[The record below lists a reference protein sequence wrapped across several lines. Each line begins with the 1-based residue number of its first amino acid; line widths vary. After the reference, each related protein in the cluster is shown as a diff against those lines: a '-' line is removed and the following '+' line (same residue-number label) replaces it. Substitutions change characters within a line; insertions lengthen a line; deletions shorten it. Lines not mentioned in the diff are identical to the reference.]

1 MCRIGLT
8 TYDESLCSRLYP
20 GNRLSQ
26 SVLQP
31 TVLELEQLLAL
42 SKAQR
47 RQVCLRLDG
56 GFGTDDNIAW
66 VLGRGYQLLAKGL
79 SGSRAAKWGKTI
91 TDWQTLEPERRWLAL
106 SPEQLQFCRPTRTV
120 ACRWV
125 DAGGKIKHG
134 LYITTDLEQPIAELA
149 QLYDLRGGLET
160 DIREDKQGLLLTHR
174 RKRRWE
180 AQETLAL
187 LNDLA
192 HNFLVM
198 FRRQVLVDTPLAH
211 YGLYRLIQE
220 VLNVPGQAKFSPDGT
235 LKKLELQKSHPHAQI
250 LAATLP
256 KLWR

>member
-1 MCRIGLT
+1 LCRIGLT
-8 TYDESLCSRLYP
+8 AYDESLCSRLYP

-26 SVLQP
+26 YVLQP
-31 TVLELEQLLAL
+31 SVLELEQLLART
-42 SKAQR
+42 KAQR
-47 RQVCLRLDG
+47 GQVCLRLDG
-56 GFGTDDNIAW
+56 GFGTDGNMAW

-79 SGSRAAKWGKTI
+79 SGSRAARWGQTI
-91 TDWQTLEPERRWLAL
+91 TDWQTLEPERRWIAL
-106 SPEQLQFCRPTRTV
+106 SPEQLHFCCPTRTI
-120 ACRWV
+120 ACRWL
-125 DAGGKIKHG
+125 DSGGKIKHG
-134 LYITTDLEQPIAELA
+134 LYIVTDLERPIAELA
-149 QLYDLRGGLET
+149 QLYDLRGGFET

-198 FRRQVLVDTPLAH
+198 LRRQVLADTPLAH

-220 VLNVPGQAKFSPDGT
+220 VLNVPGHAEFDADGT
-235 LKKLELQKSHPHAQI
+235 LKKLQLQQSHPHAQI

>member
-1 MCRIGLT
+1 MGLT
-8 TYDESLCSRLYP
+8 AYDESLCSRLYP

-26 SVLQP
+26 YVLQP

-42 SKAQR
+42 PKARR

-79 SGSRAAKWGKTI
+79 SGSRAAKWGHTI
-91 TDWQTLEPERRWLAL
+91 PDWQTLEPQRRWVAL
-106 SPEQLQFCRPTRTV
+106 SPQQLHFCCPTRTIAV
-120 ACRWV
+120 RWL
-125 DAGGKIKHG
+125 DSGGKVKHG
-134 LYITTDLEQPIAELA
+134 LYIVTDLERPIAEVT
-149 QLYDLRGGLET
+149 QLYDLRGGFET

-174 RKRRWE
+174 RKRLWE

-198 FRRQVLVDTPLAH
+198 LRRQVLADTPLAH
-211 YGLYRLIQE
+211 YGLYRLIHE
-220 VLNVPGQAKFSPDGT
+220 VLNVPGRAEFDADGT
-235 LKKLELQKSHPHAQI
+235 LKRLYLQQSHPHAQI